1 MFLIIYS
8 GQRYKTNIIK
18 TNLITIIFGWERELE
33 GNGEEGWESRGGRQG
48 RLRSRPT
55 RHCLVEQGQVGT
67 ERGQAIEGDKGQ
79 LRSKPTRH
87 CLVEQGPLGTDRG
100 PLETEGRLAGNGDR
114 GRLERGQEPL
124 ATAYAHYQLSPKSS
138 RQTRSLTLRNGSK
151 YAFLRHDKAGG
162 YNLPRTEHCNAGVL

>member
-1 MFLIIYS
+1 MFLIVYL
-8 GQRYKTNIIK
+8 GQRYKIK
-18 TNLITIIFGWERELE
+18 IRKTKLMTIIFGWEKELE
-33 GNGEEGWESRGGRQG
+33 GKGEERRENWEGRQG
-48 RLRSRPT
+48 R
-55 RHCLVEQGQVGT
+55 
-67 ERGQAIEGDKGQ
+67 

-114 GRLERGQEPL
+114 DRWDRGKGPL
-124 ATAYAHYQLSPKSS
+124 ATACAHYQLSPKSS

-151 YAFLRHDKAGG
+151 YAFLRHDKTGG

>member
-1 MFLIIYS
+1 MFLIVYS

-18 TNLITIIFGWERELE
+18 TNLRTSIFGWERELE
-33 GNGEEGWESRGGRQG
+33 GKGEERRESWGGRQG

-55 RHCLVEQGQVGT
+55 RQ
-67 ERGQAIEGDKGQ
+67 
-79 LRSKPTRH
+79 

-100 PLETEGRLAGNGDR
+100 PLETGGRQAGNGDR
-114 GRLERGQEPL
+114 GRWERGQEPL
-124 ATAYAHYQLSPKSS
+124 ATACAHYQLSPKSS

>member
-1 MFLIIYS
+1 MFLIVYS
-8 GQRYKTNIIK
+8 GQRYKIKIRK
-18 TNLITIIFGWERELE
+18 TNLRTIIFGWEKELE
-33 GNGEEGWESRGGRQG
+33 GQGKEGRESWGGRQG
-48 RLRSRPT
+48 R
-55 RHCLVEQGQVGT
+55 
-67 ERGQAIEGDKGQ
+67 

-114 GRLERGQEPL
+114 GRWERGKGPL
-124 ATAYAHYQLSPKSS
+124 ATACAHYQLSPKNS

-162 YNLPRTEHCNAGVL
+162 YNLPRSEHCNAGVL

>member
-1 MFLIIYS
+1 MFLIVYL
-8 GQRYKTNIIK
+8 GQRYKIK
-18 TNLITIIFGWERELE
+18 IRKTKLMTIIFGWEKELE
-33 GNGEEGWESRGGRQG
+33 GKGEERRENWEGRQG
-48 RLRSRPT
+48 R
-55 RHCLVEQGQVGT
+55 
-67 ERGQAIEGDKGQ
+67 

-114 GRLERGQEPL
+114 DRWERGKGPL
-124 ATAYAHYQLSPKSS
+124 ATACAHYQLSPKSS

-151 YAFLRHDKAGG
+151 YAFLRHDKTGG

>member
-1 MFLIIYS
+1 MFLIVYS
-8 GQRYKTNIIK
+8 GQRYKIKIRK
-18 TNLITIIFGWERELE
+18 TNLRTIIFGWEREL
-33 GNGEEGWESRGGRQG
+33 GGQGEEGRENWGRRQG

-55 RHCLVEQGQVGT
+55 RQ
-67 ERGQAIEGDKGQ
+67 
-79 LRSKPTRH
+79 

-114 GRLERGQEPL
+114 DRWERGKGPL
-124 ATAYAHYQLSPKSS
+124 ATACAHYQLSPKSS

-151 YAFLRHDKAGG
+151 YAFLRHDKTGG

>member
-1 MFLIIYS
+1 MFLIVYS

-33 GNGEEGWESRGGRQG
+33 GQGELGRESWEGRQG
-48 RLRSRPT
+48 RLRSKPT

-67 ERGQAIEGDKGQ
+67 ERRRTGNGGRSAEVDAYEIVPRRTGD
-79 LRSKPTRH
+79 RWRRR
-87 CLVEQGPLGTDRG
+87 EDRLGT
-100 PLETEGRLAGNGDR
+100 ETGAGW
-114 GRLERGQEPL
+114 ERGQEPL
-124 ATAYAHYQLSPKSS
+124 ATACVHYQLSSKSS
-138 RQTRSLTLRNGSK
+138 QQTRSLTLRNGSK

>member
-33 GNGEEGWESRGGRQG
+33 GNGEEGWENWEGRQG
-48 RLRSRPT
+48 QLGSR
-55 RHCLVEQGQVGT
+55 
-67 ERGQAIEGDKGQ
+67 
-79 LRSKPTRH
+79 PTRH

-100 PLETEGRLAGNGDR
+100 QVGTEGRLAGNG
-114 GRLERGQEPL
+114 EREGWEQGKRPL
-124 ATAYAHYQLSPKSS
+124 ATACAHYQLSPKSS

-162 YNLPRTEHCNAGVL
+162 YNLPRSEHCNAGVL

>member
-1 MFLIIYS
+1 MFLIVYS
-8 GQRYKTNIIK
+8 GQRYKIKIRK
-18 TNLITIIFGWERELE
+18 TNLRTIIFGWERELE
-33 GNGEEGWESRGGRQG
+33 GDEEEGRENWEGGQG
-48 RLRSRPT
+48 RPRSRPT
-55 RHCLVEQGQVGT
+55 RQ
-67 ERGQAIEGDKGQ
+67 
-79 LRSKPTRH
+79 

-114 GRLERGQEPL
+114 GRWERGQEPL
-124 ATAYAHYQLSPKSS
+124 ATACAHYQLSPKSS

>member
-33 GNGEEGWESRGGRQG
+33 GQGKEGRESWGGRQG

-55 RHCLVEQGQVGT
+55 RHYLIEQGQVGT
-67 ERGQAIEGDKGQ
+67 EGRRTGNGGRSAEVDAYEIVPRRTGD
-79 LRSKPTRH
+79 RWRRR
-87 CLVEQGPLGTDRG
+87 EDRLGT
-100 PLETEGRLAGNGDR
+100 GDR

-124 ATAYAHYQLSPKSS
+124 ATACVHYQLSPKNS